1 MLRGTTSVQRM
12 VQRFSL
18 ESAQT
23 ETTCVLTVTGELDIV
38 SSPKLIVAAREALR
52 SGVRAVSVDLSA
64 VTFMDSTGLAALINI
79 QRAVERAR
87 GRLIVVCPEG
97 PVRKLFA
104 VCGTEALLGV
114 LPATW
119 RNAAS

>member
-1 MLRGTTSVQRM
+1 M

-52 SGVRAVSVDLSA
+52 SGVRAVSVNLSA

-87 GRLIVVCPEG
+87 GRLIVVCLEG

-104 VCGTEALLGV
+104 VSGTEALLGV

-119 RNAAS
+119 RNAA